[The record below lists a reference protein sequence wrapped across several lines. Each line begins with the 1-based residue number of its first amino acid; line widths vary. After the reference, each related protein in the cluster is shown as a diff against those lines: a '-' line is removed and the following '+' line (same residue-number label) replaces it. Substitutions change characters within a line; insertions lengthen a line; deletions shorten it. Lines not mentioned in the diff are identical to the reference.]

1 MDILER
7 QPQIRGVNSPIKQ
20 FANYYHQALKD
31 GKIPRGDLKREFY
44 DLAKEKPWY
53 KSEDTLDTIWTALMD
68 HTYDPGSST
77 LGRKNYTRIKQVRE
91 EKKVETTSKTKS
103 RKTDY
108 IIEYR
113 LSPLGDIKGVFSSIR
128 SAAEHLKLTVNQ
140 VKYIISRGNHKNKFK
155 VNLTLLHRDELERCI
170 SQFKVMTPS
179 ANPDEQ
185 HIHEEQS
192 VSKAFAKSDPQ
203 PEPTPLLNESDRL
216 KIIKDLIIVAEFND
230 VLEKK
235 LDDYDKVDAARNAY
249 LSALSDYAYKQI
261 VQFVNRLEQ
270 EERKLLNGLLPEED

>member
-7 QPQIRGVNSPIKQ
+7 LPQIRGVNSPIKQ

-53 KSEDTLDTIWTALMD
+53 KSEDTLDTIWTAFMD
-68 HTYDPGSST
+68 GTYDLGSST
-77 LGRKNYTRIKQVRE
+77 LGRKNYTRGKQIRE

-113 LSPLGDIKGVFSSIR
+113 LYPLGDIKGIFSSIR

-140 VKYIISRGNHKNKFK
+140 VKYIISRGNHKNKFG
-155 VNLTLLHRDELERCI
+155 VNLTLLHRVE

-185 HIHEEQS
+185 RIHEEQG
-192 VSKAFAKSDPQ
+192 VSKGFVKSDPQ
-203 PEPTPLLNESDRL
+203 LEPTLLVNDSADSHYMDKVFDAESS
-216 KIIKDLIIVAEFND
+216 KG
-230 VLEKK
+230 LEQHKEIN
-235 LDDYDKVDAARNAY
+235 DYDKVDSARNAY
-249 LSALSDYAYKQI
+249 LSALSDYASKQI